1 MQGLEKLKQYKEI
14 IAIII
19 FFLGGFF
26 WLQAEFPNK
35 SDLRSEVGSLNCQ
48 LKSYMLLTQLQ
59 IGIMGTQSEVQVLRN
74 AKQELIGSR
83 AQFINEGADVPRILT
98 NMIETNESN
107 IANKSRNIEVSIAKI
122 RA

>member
-14 IAIII
+14 IAITI

-59 IGIMGTQSEVQVLRN
+59 IGIMGTQS
-74 AKQELIGSR
+74 
-83 AQFINEGADVPRILT
+83 
-98 NMIETNESN
+98 
-107 IANKSRNIEVSIAKI
+107 
-122 RA
+122 